1 MDFVADFRSK
11 FKSLSFEDV
20 AFPRGVKGLDK
31 YKNEVTIYNKGTPIH
46 VRGALVFNNMLKEHD
61 IEQQYN
67 PIYEGDKIKFCYLK
81 LPNPARE
88 NVLAINSA
96 LPKQFNIAQY
106 IDYEKQ
112 FEKSFLEPMKNIA
125 ETIQWRLERG
135 QATLED
141 FF

>member
-1 MDFVADFRSK
+1 M
-11 FKSLSFEDV
+11 
-20 AFPRGVKGLDK
+20 
-31 YKNEVTIYNKGTPIH
+31 
-46 VRGALVFNNMLKEHD
+46 
-61 IEQQYN
+61 
-67 PIYEGDKIKFCYLK
+67 K